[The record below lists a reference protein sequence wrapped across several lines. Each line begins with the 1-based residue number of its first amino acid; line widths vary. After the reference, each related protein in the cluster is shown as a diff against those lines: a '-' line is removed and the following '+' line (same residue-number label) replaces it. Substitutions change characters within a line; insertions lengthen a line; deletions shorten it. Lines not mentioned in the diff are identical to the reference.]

1 MHNEKR
7 YDTRE
12 KRIEFLNRKGSII
25 TFKNPFYPVGS
36 KTSRTQI
43 IAIKIYEPDS
53 GGIRILGL
61 YCNSDVYNSLDE
73 LLDAIDWDEME
84 IMHSF

>member
-7 YDTRE
+7 YDTQE
-12 KRIEFLNRKGSII
+12 KRIAFLNRKGSII
-25 TFKNPFYPVGS
+25 TFKEPFYPVGS
-36 KTSRTQI
+36 KTSRIQI
-43 IAIKIYEPDS
+43 IVVKIYEPDS

-61 YCNSDVYNSLDE
+61 HCNSPVFRNMDE
-73 LLDAIDWDEME
+73 LLEAIDWDDME